1 MEKLKLK
8 IYPNPVVTTCKIELS
23 SHRGKTLLQLFD
35 PLGRMIKVLYTGI
48 LDEGIHHF
56 VFENENYPSG
66 NYYIRVQQ
74 GSVQKTEMLMIHSE
88 V

>member
-1 MEKLKLK
+1 
-8 IYPNPVVTTCKIELS
+8 
-23 SHRGKTLLQLFD
+23 
-35 PLGRMIKVLYTGI
+35 MIKVLYTGI